1 MHRMNICGS
10 FYDSQWDCAGG
21 NIFLV
26 MNGCHFGLSVFLS
39 ASGVKW
45 KGYLIYFG
53 FDF

>member
-1 MHRMNICGS
+1 MNICGG

-21 NIFLV
+21 NLFLV
-26 MNGCHFGLSVFLS
+26 KNDCHFGLSAFLS

-53 FDF
+53 FDI